1 MILAREAIAVWEIQL
16 ALADTHTLQNTNT
29 QRGKLPGKL
38 RAILGLNHL
47 TQSQ

>member
-1 MILAREAIAVWEIQL
+1 MILAREAIAVWEIQ
-16 ALADTHTLQNTNT
+16 LADTHTLQNTNT

-38 RAILGLNHL
+38 GAILGPNHL